1 MGISR
6 RAFLHGLAAGAGAFA
21 LGPGILRAAT
31 GRRKPNFIV
40 IFTDDQGY
48 QDLGCFGSPDI
59 RTPHIDRMATEGMK
73 FTDFYVAAPVCSPS
87 RAALLTGCYP
97 ARIGFTFGALYPGIS
112 RGLNPKEITIADLLK
127 REGYAT
133 TCIGKWH
140 VGGPHKPYMPTS
152 RGFDSFFGM
161 IASNDYRKAPLY
173 RGLEVIEKKPDQ
185 SQLTQRY
192 TQEAI
197 QFIKANREKPFFLY
211 LPHTMPHV
219 PLSASEKFAGKSKR
233 GPYGDAIEEID
244 WSTGEILKT
253 LKELGLD
260 EDTLVIFTSDNGPW
274 TSKGKDGGS
283 AAPWVGGKFKPTEGG
298 HRVPC
303 VMRWPGTIPAGRTC
317 EEFVSNAVDLPSTF
331 CEAAGAPIPDT
342 FSGVSLLGSACGT
355 GGTCRQDIFSS
366 YHGNQFGAFTQR
378 MVRDRRWKYV
388 WNATDTDELYD
399 LDSDPGELVNRL
411 RDPACAAELQR
422 LRGRMVA
429 WMKEI
434 GDPMCNRWTASTIE
448 EGRQVWG

>member
-1 MGISR
+1 LTEISR
-6 RAFLHGLAAGAGAFA
+6 RAFLRGLAVGAGAVA
-21 LGPGILRAAT
+21 LGPDILRAAT
-31 GRRKPNFIV
+31 EKRKPNFVI

-73 FTDFYVAAPVCSPS
+73 FTDFYVAASVCSPS

-112 RGLNPKEITIADLLK
+112 RGLNTDEITIADLLK
-127 REGYAT
+127 RQGYAT

-161 IASNDYRKAPLY
+161 IASNDYKKAPLY

-185 SQLTQRY
+185 SQLTKRY
-192 TQEAI
+192 TEEAVK
-197 QFIKANREKPFFLY
+197 FIKASREKPFFLY

-260 EDTLVIFTSDNGPW
+260 KDTLVVFTSDNGPW

-298 HRVPC
+298 QRVPC
-303 VMRWPGTIPAGRTC
+303 VMRWPGTIPAGKAC
-317 EEFVSNAVDLPSTF
+317 SEVASAMDFYVTF
-331 CEAAGAPIPDT
+331 AALAGAKLPTDRVIDGKDIRPLMT
-342 FSGVSLLGSACGT
+342 GKLGAVSPYAECGFFYDHKNF
-355 GGTCRQDIFSS
+355 RP
-366 YHGNQFGAFTQR
+366 
-378 MVRDRRWKYV
+378 VRKGKWKYSNV
-388 WNATDTDELYD
+388 WKDDRLFD
-399 LDSDPGELVNRL
+399 LSSPQHEKKNVARAH
-411 RDPACAAELQR
+411 PKVVAELKALSKAKWEEIR
-422 LRGRMVA
+422 KNSRP
-429 WMKEI
+429 I
-434 GDPMCNRWTASTIE
+434 GDLKKIKKAGS
-448 EGRQVWG
+448 